1 MTIGHGKS
9 LHLNNFKNIFDEE
22 KILLFKDGTTIFM
35 INVFAQTDVGRVRS
49 GNEDRFLVVDII
61 SDAQDKL
68 PDVQQYAVDDQN
80 LVLMVSDGM
89 GGAAAGE
96 IASLLA
102 VQTVKGVLNH
112 GNTMDREDFSN
123 QLESAL
129 QTANQIITQYAAKHP
144 RTYGMGATA
153 TVAGIL
159 RNKVVIGQIGDSRAY
174 LIHENVIE
182 QLTRDQSYVNQLV
195 EAGKITEEE
204 AEVHPRRNIILQ
216 ALGNQEFLDVALTNT
231 TLQHG
236 DFLLLC
242 SDGLSG
248 MLRKEEILEIVQSS
262 ANVKEACQGLVNLA
276 NERGGQD
283 NITVILAQY
292 QCAASSPE
300 DKKKA

>member
-1 MTIGHGKS
+1 
-9 LHLNNFKNIFDEE
+9 
-22 KILLFKDGTTIFM
+22 M

-49 GNEDRFLVVDII
+49 GNEDSFLVVDII
-61 SDAQDKL
+61 SDTQDKL
-68 PDVQQYAVDDQN
+68 PDVQQYAVNNQN

-112 GNTMDREDFSN
+112 SNTMDREDFSD

-129 QTANQIITQYAAKHP
+129 QTANQIITQYAEEHP

-159 RNKVVIGQIGDSRAY
+159 QNNVVIGQVGDSRAY
-174 LIHENVIE
+174 LIHENAIE

-216 ALGNQEFLDVALTNT
+216 ALGNQEFLDVALTNA

-300 DKKKA
+300 D